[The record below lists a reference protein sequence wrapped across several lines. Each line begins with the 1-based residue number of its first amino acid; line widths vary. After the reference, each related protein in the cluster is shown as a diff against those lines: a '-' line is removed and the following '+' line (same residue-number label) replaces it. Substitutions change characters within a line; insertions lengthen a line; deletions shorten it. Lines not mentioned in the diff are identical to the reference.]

1 MSDIAIS
8 AENISKRYR
17 IGACQERYRTLRDT
31 LVDGALAPFRAI
43 AALGRRRGCLAEEA
57 NVIWSLKDVSFQ
69 VRAGE
74 AVGII
79 GRNGAGK
86 STLLK
91 ILSRITEP
99 TEGHARIHGRVG
111 SLLEVGTGFHL
122 ELTGRENIFLNGAI
136 LGMKRREIERKFDE
150 IVEFAEVSKF
160 IDTPVKHYS
169 TGMHLRLAFAV
180 AAHLE
185 PDILLVDEVL
195 AVGDLAFQR
204 KCLGKMENVATHGRT
219 VLFVSHNL
227 GAIKELCQTSIVL
240 DQGRIVF
247 RGDVVQGITRYTQ
260 GLADAGGDWDA
271 HATGWMGVTV
281 RGGTD
286 GPIPGGEPF
295 VAEAYLDVSE
305 PLTTG
310 RLYCIV
316 DDSNGNCVAH
326 HFIKAHEMLGGVIP
340 CGRYRVQAH
349 FPPLWLVP
357 DAYTVS
363 FKLIGTNAMGFTVRH
378 VSERALLDIT
388 DVTGQMDGKVRARL
402 IPPLEWNV
410 TPATIPTGTTAA
422 AEVEQGP
429 GRDTGAGTSA
439 AKIGG
444 TNG

>member
-1 MSDIAIS
+1 MSEVAIS
-8 AENISKRYR
+8 AEGISKRYR

-31 LVDGALAPFRAI
+31 LVDGVLAPFRAV
-43 AALGRRRGCLAEEA
+43 AALGRGRRGEGDEDT
-57 NVIWSLKDVSFQ
+57 IWSLRDVSFQ
-69 VRAGE
+69 VEAGE
-74 AVGII
+74 VVGII

-122 ELTGRENIFLNGAI
+122 ELTGRENIYLNGAI

-150 IVEFAEVSKF
+150 IVDFAEVARF

-204 KCLGKMENVATHGRT
+204 KCLGKMENVAAHGRT

-227 GAIKELCQTSIVL
+227 GAVKELCQTSIVL
-240 DQGRIVF
+240 EQGRIVF
-247 RGDVVQGITRYTQ
+247 RGDVVEGIARYTQ
-260 GLADAGGDWDA
+260 GLAAPASSADAQ
-271 HATGWMGVTV
+271 ATGWMGVSV
-281 RGGTD
+281 SSSSD

-295 VAEAYLDVSE
+295 QAEAYLDVAE
-305 PLTTG
+305 PLNTAT
-310 RLYCIV
+310 LYCIV

-326 HFIKAHEMLGGVIP
+326 HFIRAHEMLGGPVTP
-340 CGRYRVQAH
+340 GRYRVVAQ

-363 FKLIGTNAMGFTVRH
+363 FKLIGMNALGFSVRH
-378 VSERALLDIT
+378 VSERAILDVT
-388 DVTGQMDGKVRARL
+388 DLTGQMDGKVRARL
-402 IPPLEWNV
+402 IPPLEWKV
-410 TPATIPTGTTAA
+410 AP
-422 AEVEQGP
+422 V
-429 GRDTGAGTSA
+429 SA
-439 AKIGG
+439 ATEIVPALVI
-444 TNG
+444 NGQHSRQGQEPRKAGSSNA